1 MRRPARVVYLVES
14 PYNRR
19 DHARFGVAVL
29 EARGFAV
36 EVWDLTAALHPLVAA
51 GAAPPDPIAWPGLS
65 VFRDRGEALRAL
77 GALGEDDFAVC
88 IVGYEPGSWD
98 AYRAL
103 SRSQAGYCLL
113 SATAIPNPSAKAPPR
128 SPARLARAAFM
139 RAPASWL
146 GIRPPDFAIFGGERS
161 RRVRPP
167 LTAATEALW
176 AHSLDYDIY
185 LAEKDG
191 PRGDGKTAVF
201 LDEWVPFHPDYVRL
215 GVAPYSTPERY
226 YPALTAFFDRLER
239 ANGLSVVVAAHPR
252 ASYDAG
258 AAPFG
263 ARRVEHGRTAA
274 LLREARCVIAHA
286 STAAGFAVLFG
297 KPVIFTTTG
306 DLRASPEGPIINH
319 MARTLG
325 KKPLDL
331 DKPGEIDWSAELAVD
346 EKAYA
351 EYRRLYLKKEG
362 TPEAPLWEIVAD
374 RLSRPG

>member
-29 EARGFAV
+29 ESRGFAV

-51 GAAPPDPIAWPGLS
+51 GAAPPDPISWPGLS

-77 GALGEDDFAVC
+77 GALGADDFAVC
-88 IVGYEPGSWD
+88 VVGYEPGSWD

-103 SRSQAGYCLL
+103 SRSKAGYCVLA
-113 SATAIPNPSAKAPPR
+113 ATAIPHPPAKSPPR

-139 RAPASWL
+139 RAPVSWL
-146 GIRPPDFAIFGGERS
+146 GVRPPDFAIFGGERS

-167 LTAATEALW
+167 LTPKTEALW
-176 AHSLDYDIY
+176 AHSLDYDVF

-191 PRGDGKTAVF
+191 PRGDGRTAVF

-215 GVAPYSTPERY
+215 GVAPYSPPERY
-226 YPALTAFFDRLER
+226 YPALNAFFDRLEK

-252 ASYDAG
+252 ARYEDAG
-258 AAPFG
+258 VFG
-263 ARRVEHGRTAA
+263 GRRIEHGRTAA

-286 STAAGFAVLFG
+286 STSIGLAVLFG
-297 KPVIFTTTG
+297 KPVLFTTTD
-306 DLRASPEGPIINH
+306 DLRASPEGPIIDH
-319 MARTLG
+319 MAATLG
-325 KKPLDL
+325 KTPLDL
-331 DKPGEIDWSAELAVD
+331 DHPGEPDWGAQLGVD
-346 EKAYA
+346 AAAYA
-351 EYRRLYLKKEG
+351 AYRELYLKKDG
-362 TPEAPLWEIVAD
+362 TPEKPLWEIVAD